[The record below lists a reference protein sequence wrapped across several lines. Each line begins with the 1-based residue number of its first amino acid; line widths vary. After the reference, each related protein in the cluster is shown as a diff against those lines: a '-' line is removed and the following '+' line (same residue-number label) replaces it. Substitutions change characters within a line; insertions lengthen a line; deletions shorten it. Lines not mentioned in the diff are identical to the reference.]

1 MQTLNELDRKT
12 FVEMEFYMSESQSR
26 RFLYIYA
33 GLAAGVIGLGIF
45 FSLKLGSQPS
55 TTPQIALNYF
65 ADETELA
72 DAIYTRLNTELR
84 KSQIYVLGV
93 EPSHVEHVQLWLE
106 FLKKTQTNPELMV
119 HNFLIDKDLFDD
131 TKEELRSHLSTFQ
144 SVHFQSQWPS
154 FVNALETLTKD
165 NQKTVIIVPNIYSF
179 KILRSSPFGA
189 LSSQGISKVKMIHL
203 TASFFPEKPE
213 DLSKMMF
220 PCKSEESD
228 GEGTARLGCLIQN
241 KAATVRR
248 KIKPGQEMIGL
259 MDLIGENDYLIM
271 LKKR

>member
-1 MQTLNELDRKT
+1 
-12 FVEMEFYMSESQSR
+12 MSESQSQ
-26 RFLYIYA
+26 RFFYIYMS
-33 GLAAGVIGLGIF
+33 LAAVVIGLGIF
-45 FSLKLGSQPS
+45 LTLKFGSQPS
-55 TTPQIALNYF
+55 TSPQISLTYF
-65 ADETELA
+65 KGEAEFAE
-72 DAIYTRLNTELR
+72 AIHKRLNKELSA
-84 KSQIYVLGV
+84 SQVYVLGV
-93 EPSHVEHVQLWLE
+93 EPSHAEHIQLWLE
-106 FLKKTQTNPELMV
+106 FIKQAQASSELAAQ
-119 HNFLIDKDLFDD
+119 NFLIDKDLLED
-131 TKEELRSHLSTFQ
+131 TKGELRNQLSSFQ
-144 SVHFQSQWPS
+144 AVHFQSQWPS

-189 LSSQGISKVKMIHL
+189 LNTQSFSKVKMIHL

-213 DLSKMMF
+213 DLGKMMF

-248 KIKPGQEMIGL
+248 KIQPGENMIGL
-259 MDLIGENDYLIM
+259 MDLIGEDDYLIM